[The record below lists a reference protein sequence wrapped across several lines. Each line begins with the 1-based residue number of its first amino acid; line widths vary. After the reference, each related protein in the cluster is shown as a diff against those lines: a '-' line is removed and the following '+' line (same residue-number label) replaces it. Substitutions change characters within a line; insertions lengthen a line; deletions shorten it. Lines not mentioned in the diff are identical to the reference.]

1 MDDIVFSHEV
11 QRDQNLNSESFDQ
24 TEAEALKVVH
34 LDEVVQI
41 DTQQFECD
49 HQMLSKYELVQHF
62 NDVFLIF
69 WVFLI

>member
-11 QRDQNLNSESFDQ
+11 QRDQYLNGETFDKA
-24 TEAEALKVVH
+24 EAEALKVVH
-34 LDEVVQI
+34 FDEVVQI

-49 HQMLSKYELVQHF
+49 HQMLSKYKLVQHF
-62 NDVFLIF
+62 NNVFLIF